1 MEVKLS
7 AFGLHTDAKDKQ
19 KMLNKDL
26 TINFKD
32 ALLLFNV
39 QIPFGPKK
47 CDHRSDA
54 LTLLIFLCLT
64 RQKIDAEHEQ
74 SLTINFKDELL
85 LQIPWSN
92 HLHYN
97 SFINVKKKIN
107 STKKK
112 LI

>member
-1 MEVKLS
+1 MHYYFSMFRFHLDPGNV
-7 AFGLHTDAKDKQ
+7 ACGHRTDA
-19 KMLNKDL
+19 L
-26 TINFKD
+26 
-32 ALLLFNV
+32 A
-39 QIPFGPKK
+39 
-47 CDHRSDA
+47 
-54 LTLLIFLCLT
+54 LLIFLCLT

-107 STKKK
+107 STKKNNMKQNNDK
-112 LI
+112 LF

>member
-1 MEVKLS
+1 
-7 AFGLHTDAKDKQ
+7 
-19 KMLNKDL
+19 
-26 TINFKD
+26 
-32 ALLLFNV
+32 
-39 QIPFGPKK
+39 
-47 CDHRSDA
+47 
-54 LTLLIFLCLT
+54 LT
-64 RQKIDAEHEQ
+64 RQKIEAVHEQ